1 MPTRTPSTSPPDL
14 SAHARTLEVAHLQHG
29 DVVRYDV
36 TTGNSIVGRS
46 ADDVTE
52 LLPDEVDLVD
62 VETVDGLS
70 LPDSV
75 DVGDVVIVRRPT
87 DAISEVDPKLYVEID
102 GQVAPDATVAQE
114 HGVQT
119 SLRERLETLPYEIWL
134 DLELTPRTEPSP

>member
-1 MPTRTPSTSPPDL
+1 MPPDL

-29 DVVRYDV
+29 DVVRHDV

-75 DVGDVVIVRRPT
+75 DVGDVGDVVIVRRPT
-87 DAISEVDPKLYVEID
+87 DAISEDDPKLYVEID

>member
-1 MPTRTPSTSPPDL
+1 MPPDL

-75 DVGDVVIVRRPT
+75 DVGDVGDVVIVRRPT
-87 DAISEVDPKLYVEID
+87 DAISEDDPKLYVEID
-102 GQVAPDATVAQE
+102 GHVAPDATVAQE

-134 DLELTPRTEPSP
+134 NLELTPRTEPSP